1 MYCSTSYNLSET
13 LGFTYRPP
21 APLPP
26 QLRPPKP
33 PPEDPP
39 PEPPHEDPPPEPPPN
54 SPLEPEPQHHDV
66 HSLRIRPNCTLLQ

>member
-21 APLPP
+21 DPLPP
-26 QLRPPKP
+26 QLPPPKP
-33 PPEDPP
+33 PP
-39 PEPPHEDPPPEPPPN
+39 EDPPPEPPPN
-54 SPLEPEPQHHDV
+54 SPLEPEPQHRDV